1 MNKLHINLLATIIVI
16 VVYFFLG
23 RLIFLA
29 NAQNELEQGKE
40 RLQQSTLLLAERNAE
55 LEKLKKTVKT
65 DTLPTSSNKI
75 LKPGEETS
83 ILRFILDNSGN
94 SFKLNSFELLE
105 SFRVKT
111 DSEEDMNASAGFSGS
126 SEVLPELDEQG
137 MPIGMA
143 VESDEEWPGIE
154 IIPIRM
160 TFSTTYLTLGS
171 LLSEAATKLPMNAVR
186 SMDLLLSTTIKGTLV
201 MTFPVAEQ
209 QKK

>member
-16 VVYFFLG
+16 VVFFFLG

-29 NAQNELEQGKE
+29 NAQNELQQSQD
-40 RLQQSTLLLAERNAE
+40 RLQQSTQILAERNAD

-65 DTLPTSSNKI
+65 DALPTNSNKI

-83 ILRFILDNSGN
+83 ILRFVIDNSGN

-105 SFRVKT
+105 SFRVKPENQE
-111 DSEEDMNASAGFSGS
+111 DMSNNAKFSGNSEE
-126 SEVLPELDEQG
+126 LPELDEQG
-137 MPIGMA
+137 MPIGMP

-171 LLSEAATKLPMNAVR
+171 FLSEAATKLPMNAVR
-186 SMDLLLSTTIKGTLV
+186 SMDLLLSTTVKGTLV

-209 QKK
+209 QK